1 MLSINFNV
9 PWHHTGFHL
18 IDALYAY
25 QQSFDQGFATQWQFR
40 SNPAYDPS
48 ADFNV
53 LGLHM
58 PADQNLPT
66 NIDSYDLILVNN
78 SAEPLKVATETMYRC
93 LNEKSNCFFI
103 CNSYLSDSHEFYKKV
118 IWWPNNI
125 MQFRDR
131 WCRSFYPM
139 MYENL
144 RNQSLP
150 RQDDLIF
157 INGHN
162 DTWRHFVVEQLID
175 AGSQISVRQ
184 NLGTVPRKTTDSFFE
199 STADT
204 RWRDWVNGRY
214 RTNLCKEQSV
224 RHKPA
229 TDGMAIGI
237 DGKFG
242 TPPLMGDII
251 MPAYFENRC
260 VIFPESTWQN
270 DEVAV
275 TEKILKCCYAGS
287 IPWPV
292 GGRGVN
298 RLYGEIGFYTAW
310 HLLPDELRMFDDI
323 DDHQQRHQAMIKS
336 IMWLEQHP
344 KVLCSDTCLE
354 YTHSNRLTFLTCRP
368 EVESVGRFFQMLQ
381 CMLTNKGLDQ

>member
-1 MLSINFNV
+1 
-9 PWHHTGFHL
+9 
-18 IDALYAY
+18 
-25 QQSFDQGFATQWQFR
+25 
-40 SNPAYDPS
+40 
-48 ADFNV
+48 
-53 LGLHM
+53 
-58 PADQNLPT
+58 
-66 NIDSYDLILVNN
+66 
-78 SAEPLKVATETMYRC
+78 
-93 LNEKSNCFFI
+93 
-103 CNSYLSDSHEFYKKV
+103 
-118 IWWPNNI
+118 
-125 MQFRDR
+125 
-131 WCRSFYPM
+131 M

-184 NLGTVPRKTTDSFFE
+184 NLGTVPHKTTDSFFE

-275 TEKILKCCYAGS
+275 TEKNTEMLLRWQHTVARGGQRCESPVRRNWFLYSMAFAAG
-287 IPWPV
+287 
-292 GGRGVN
+292 R
-298 RLYGEIGFYTAW
+298 TA
-310 HLLPDELRMFDDI
+310 HVR
-323 DDHQQRHQAMIKS
+323 R
-336 IMWLEQHP
+336 
-344 KVLCSDTCLE
+344 
-354 YTHSNRLTFLTCRP
+354 YR
-368 EVESVGRFFQMLQ
+368 
-381 CMLTNKGLDQ
+381 